1 MVSQYTKNKDKD
13 MAFTDEDRDRMIQT
27 ETKVSTMHDAMFTE
41 DGLSRCATH
50 ATRLQTIQKEVDNN
64 QKWTTGLV
72 ASFLGSIFLAIVA
85 FITRTP

>member
-1 MVSQYTKNKDKD
+1 
-13 MAFTDEDRDRMIQT
+13 MAFTDEDRKRMIQT

-50 ATRLQTIQKEVDNN
+50 STKIESIEKAVDSN
-64 QKWTTGLV
+64 QKWTKGLI

-85 FITRTP
+85 LITRSP

>member
-1 MVSQYTKNKDKD
+1 
-13 MAFTDEDRDRMIQT
+13 MAFTNEDRQRMIET
-27 ETKVSTMHDAMFTE
+27 EVKVSTMHDAMFTE

-50 ATRLQTIQKEVDNN
+50 ATRLESIQSEVDSN
-64 QKWTTGLV
+64 QKWTKGLV

>member
-1 MVSQYTKNKDKD
+1 
-13 MAFTDEDRDRMIQT
+13 MAFTDEDRERMIVT

-50 ATRLQTIQKEVDNN
+50 ATKLEAVQKEVDNN
-64 QKWTTGLV
+64 QKWTKGLV

-85 FITRTP
+85 FITRSP